1 MVAEFLCSYRILFA
15 MRSSFSGDAVLI
27 IIFEVR
33 MPPLRE
39 LPFWL
44 PLSAEPRSSLGLL
57 ISADSIRLGSTV
69 ATLTTPLLYFRG
81 LQQPSY

>member
-1 MVAEFLCSYRILFA
+1 MLAECLCSYRILLA

-27 IIFEVR
+27 RIFEVS

-44 PLSAEPRSSLGLL
+44 PLSAEPRSSLGL
-57 ISADSIRLGSTV
+57 IMSADSIRLGSIV
-69 ATLTTPLLYFRG
+69 ATFTRPLDYFRG
-81 LQQPSY
+81 LRNPSY